1 MTIQENPL
9 APQVGTDLVDAY
21 KDVATSIISDCLD
34 RMAGPFGQLPYHR
47 GNRLIGTAFTV
58 DTRHGDNLAIH
69 AALKF
74 ARPGDVLVVAGGGD
88 LSQAL
93 IGEIIVL
100 HGTVIGLAGFVID
113 GAIRDVEAIRSG
125 DMPCYACGVTH
136 RGPYKSGPGTLNLP
150 ISVGGALVNPGD
162 LVVGD
167 ADGIVT
173 LSPATARS
181 ILPAVR
187 AKEAHERQKIA
198 GYLDQIKAR
207 FVSEKELT
215 H

>member
-1 MTIQENPL
+1 MTIQEYPL
-9 APQVGTDLVDAY
+9 APQVGTDLIDAY
-21 KDVATSIISDCLD
+21 QTVATSIISDCLD
-34 RMAGPFGQLPYHR
+34 RMAGPYGQMPYHK
-47 GNRLIGTAFTV
+47 GNRLIGTALTV

-69 AALKF
+69 AALKI

-100 HGTVIGLAGFVID
+100 QGTVIGLGGFVID
-113 GAIRDVEAIRSG
+113 GAIRDVESIRAG

-136 RGPYKSGPGTLNLP
+136 RGPYKNGPGILNQP
-150 ISVGGALVNPGD
+150 ISVGGAMVNPGD
-162 LVVGD
+162 LVIGD

-173 LSPATARS
+173 LSPATARA
-181 ILPAVR
+181 ILPAIR

-198 GYLDQIKAR
+198 GYLEQIKAR
-207 FVSEKELT
+207 STAETELT